1 MIDVVDT
8 FRRSAFLQYRGGP
21 LTDLAVFVVDDD
33 LSVCQSI
40 ALLAKTMGANS
51 QTFPSAEAFLEGVT
65 SQPRGCLITDVRM
78 LGMSGV
84 QLLDEVAARGWKLPT
99 IVVTAHADVRL
110 AMQVVRAGA
119 MTLLEKPY
127 QNEELWKV
135 MAEALCLSKT
145 LAEAN
150 EFQSKFLDRLESLSS
165 EELIV
170 MREMLHGVPNKNIAR
185 DLDIAPRTLDL
196 RRHSVLKKME
206 AQSAIQILHMFHE
219 AGISPDETLP
229 TARARV

>member
-1 MIDVVDT
+1 MKNLV
-8 FRRSAFLQYRGGP
+8 
-21 LTDLAVFVVDDD
+21 VFVVDDD
-33 LSVCQSI
+33 LSVCRSI
-40 ALLAKTMGANS
+40 ALLAETMGIKS
-51 QTFPSAEAFLEGVT
+51 RTFPSAEAFLEGLM
-65 SQPRGCLITDVRM
+65 SQPNGCLITDIRM

-127 QNEELWKV
+127 QDQELWD
-135 MAEALCLSKT
+135 ALDEALNLSRS
-145 LAEAN
+145 LADVS
-150 EFQSKFLDRLESLSS
+150 EFQAKFRDRLSSLTPD
-165 EELIV
+165 ELVV

-185 DLDIAPRTLDL
+185 DLDIAPRTVDL

-206 AQSAIQILHMFHE
+206 AQSAIHILHMFHD
-219 AGISPDETLP
+219 AGISPDEVLSKLI
-229 TARARV
+229 ARL